1 MRQRHGVA
9 ARPRLRGAIHAGRAP
24 QRGVSI
30 IGFLFTAAVLIVIA
44 LVFARVLPSYVE
56 YYTVQ
61 KALEASLADQS
72 NQTPQD
78 LRRSLERRLSADYV
92 DAVRASDLTVS
103 KEGNTVVASL
113 AWQKILHI
121 AGNASILLDFE
132 ATANR

>member
-1 MRQRHGVA
+1 MRHPHGQ
-9 ARPRLRGAIHAGRAP
+9 RGARRGR

-30 IGFLFTAAVLIVIA
+30 IGFLFVAAVLIVVA
-44 LVFARVLPSYVE
+44 LVGFRVLPSYVE
-56 YYTVQ
+56 YFTVQ
-61 KALEASLADQS
+61 KALEQSLADAS

-103 KEGNTVVASL
+103 RDGNTIVASL
-113 AWQKILHI
+113 AWQKILHM

>member
-1 MRQRHGVA
+1 MLQRHGRQ
-9 ARPRLRGAIHAGRAP
+9 ARLGGTQDRGTGPRA

-30 IGFLFTAAVLIVIA
+30 IGFMFVAAVLIVIA
-44 LVFARVLPSYVE
+44 LVGFRVLPSYIE
-56 YYTVQ
+56 YFTVQ

-103 KEGNTVVASL
+103 KDGNTVVASL

-132 ATANR
+132 ATASR